1 MLRVGGRGP
10 ARCVLAALALVALG
24 SGLLA
29 SCSDNRG
36 DSVAVLGDSITT
48 LDETDI
54 RTQLGDEF
62 SFTISGNFGK
72 TVAEVLPEAEIVA
85 TRPHDQL
92 IINLGTNDVL
102 QGLPVADSMKSLE
115 QMIAMYDTSRCIFL
129 VNINEHM
136 VDQRTGKSVSDQAKQ
151 FNRSLSDLAKTDGR
165 ISIIDWNSTAATQ
178 LNGAN
183 PPYSDLTSDSIHPT
197 QEGDTLLNELYR
209 KSLEGCGQ
217 VI

>member
-1 MLRVGGRGP
+1 
-10 ARCVLAALALVALG
+10 VLAALALVALG

-29 SCSDNRG
+29 SCSNNKG

-54 RTQLGDEF
+54 RTQLGEEF

-72 TVAEVLPEAEIVA
+72 TVAEVLPEAEVVA
-85 TRPHDQL
+85 TRSHDQL

-115 QMIAMYDTSRCIFL
+115 QMIAMYDSSRCVFL

-136 VDQRTGKSVSDQAKQ
+136 IDQRTGKSVSDQAKQ
-151 FNRSLSDLAKTDGR
+151 FNRSLADLAKTDGR
-165 ISIIDWNSTAATQ
+165 ISIIDWNSTAETQ
-178 LNGAN
+178 LNDAN

-197 QEGDTLLNELYR
+197 QEGDRLLNELYR
-209 KSLEGCGQ
+209 QSLEGCGQ
-217 VI
+217 LI